1 MKRLCLV
8 LQVRALLDTQHGNP
22 QMLPF
27 YCRVTATLN
36 QVFPDIGE
44 AVAEAQKADFM
55 HLRVSV
61 LSVPLPAATAGSA
74 EGAGGRHCLQ
84 DVLKAASARTSPCRR
99 RMQSKAPPPD
109 ERAANHQTC

>member
-1 MKRLCLV
+1 M

-27 YCRVTATLN
+27 YCRITATLS

-44 AVAEAQKADFM
+44 AVVEAQKADFM
-55 HLRVSV
+55 HLRVGV
-61 LSVPLPAATAGSA
+61 VSVPLPADIAGSA

-84 DVLKAASARTSPCRR
+84 DMIRAAIARTSPCR
-99 RMQSKAPPPD
+99 
-109 ERAANHQTC
+109 